1 VVQNLFKGSNVE
13 LPSPAELL
21 QALIRFNTSNPPGA
35 EAACIAYIDGL
46 LHDVGIE
53 TTLLEKEPG
62 RPNLIARLKGSGS
75 APPMLLYGHVD
86 VVPVDGQTW
95 THPPFNAE
103 IHDGFIWG
111 RGALDM
117 KGGVAM
123 LVSAFLRAHTE
134 KLALPGDLIL
144 CVVSDEERGGDA
156 GARFLVNEHPDLFK
170 GVRYALGEFGGFSYY
185 LGGKKFYLIQVSEKQ
200 GVWLRATL
208 HGPAGH
214 ASAPIRGGAMAKLGK
229 MLTAL
234 DENRLPVHVTTAAR
248 NMIEAIAAHLDAP
261 LNHAMLG
268 LLDPVQTDTI
278 MEAMGDQAL
287 TLNPLLHNT
296 VSPTVIRTGQA
307 TNVIPASVTLDMDA
321 RLLPGFDLE
330 EFMAELGA
338 IIGDDVELERFFY
351 DPGPGEPDM
360 GLFDTLADILKK
372 ADPTGIPIPFLL
384 TAVTDARF
392 FARLG
397 IQTYGFLPML
407 LPEDFNFNS
416 VIHAADERVPVESVG
431 WGTDRIYEVLSRFG
445 DQ

>member
-1 VVQNLFKGSNVE
+1 MSAN

-21 QALIRFNTSNPPGA
+21 QNLIRFNTANPPGG

-46 LHDVGIE
+46 LHDAGIE
-53 TTLLEKEPG
+53 TTLLEKEAG
-62 RPNLIARLKGSGS
+62 RPNLIARLKGTGS
-75 APPMLLYGHVD
+75 APPLLLYGHVD

-95 THPPFNAE
+95 THPPFEAQ

-123 LVSAFLRAHTE
+123 LVSAFLRAHAE

-144 CVVSDEERGGDA
+144 CIVSDEERGGDA
-156 GARFLVNEHPDLFK
+156 GARFLVNEHPELFA
-170 GVRYALGEFGGFSYY
+170 GVRYALGEFGGFTYY

-208 HGPAGH
+208 RGPAGH

-261 LNHAMLG
+261 LNQFMLG
-268 LLDPVQTDTI
+268 LLDPAQTNTI

-330 EFMAELGA
+330 DFMAELGA
-338 IIGDDVELERFFY
+338 IIGEDVELERFFY

-360 GLFDTLADILKK
+360 GLFDTLADIITK

-397 IQTYGFLPML
+397 IQTYGFLPMQ

-416 VIHAADERVPVESVG
+416 TIHAADERVPVESVA

-445 DQ
+445 T